1 MGTFEALLGHV
12 IDLEFDTHEAMIE
25 AALLWQIEEYQLDS
39 GTFKGSMNAIHT
51 SHIQMAYTSR
61 ANGIFIKGNT
71 PKNAYMFASVAT
83 QGKMTHNGLKIYGD
97 ELVVLTE
104 DDNLDF
110 IVSSAVD
117 DVCIAIDKDFF
128 EIAFKNYFNEPFN
141 YDKVTKR
148 IQLKENSGL
157 EFRTAMKEILAELM
171 VHSTKFLH
179 DTAFHDRSE
188 QAILQVVFQNIDHSR
203 KRKKVL
209 ESEIN
214 ANEIRNYLEK
224 NYKNDIKVN
233 ELINNKNFSKR
244 TIRSGFNNLFGLS
257 PKQYLQCYRLGKI
270 HHYLLKNDHNKDTVG
285 KIAYEHGFSHMGR
298 FSDNYKSMFGKTPYS
313 TLKTTLI

>member
-1 MGTFEALLGHV
+1 MGTFDRVVGHI
-12 IDLEFDTHEAMIE
+12 IDLNFTTHEAMIE

-39 GTFKGSMNAIHT
+39 GTFEGSMKAIHT
-51 SHIQMAYTSR
+51 SHIQLADTSR
-61 ANGIFIKGNT
+61 TNGIFIKGKT

-83 QGKMTHNGLKIYGD
+83 QGKMTHNGLKIYED
-97 ELVVLTE
+97 ELVVLAE
-104 DDNLDF
+104 DDDLDF

-117 DVCIAIDKDFF
+117 DVCITIDKDFF
-128 EIAFKNYFNEPFN
+128 DKVYEHYFHEPFN

-148 IQLKENSGL
+148 IQLKENSAA
-157 EFRTAMKEILAELM
+157 EFRTALKEILAELM
-171 VHSTKFLH
+171 VDSTNFLH
-179 DTAFHDRSE
+179 NTAFLERSE
-188 QAILQVVFQNIDHSR
+188 QAILQVIFQHIDISR

-214 ANEIRNYLEK
+214 ANKIRNYLEK

-233 ELINNKNFSKR
+233 ALINNKNFSKR
-244 TIRSGFNNLFGLS
+244 TIRFGFNNLFGLS

-270 HHYLLKNDHNKDTVG
+270 HHSLLKNDHSKDTVG
-285 KIAYEHGFSHMGR
+285 RIAYEHGFSHMGR
-298 FSDNYKSMFGKTPYS
+298 FGDNYKSMFGKTPSS